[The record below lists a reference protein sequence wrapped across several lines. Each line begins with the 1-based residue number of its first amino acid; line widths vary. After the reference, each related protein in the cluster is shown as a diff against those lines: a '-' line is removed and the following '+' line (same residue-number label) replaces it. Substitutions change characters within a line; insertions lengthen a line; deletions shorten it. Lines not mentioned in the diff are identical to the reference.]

1 MIGSAPPRP
10 LVIAHRGA
18 SGTLPGN
25 SLEAF
30 ERAIAVGADMVEF
43 DVRRTADDQLIVFHD
58 AEVARRPV
66 GRLSRQ
72 EILSATGLLPPLL
85 DEVLELTRGRVG
97 IDVELKEGSVTN
109 RVVRSVA
116 AWADPETCVLSS
128 FLDEV
133 VSELADLAPA
143 FGRGL
148 IVGRQPIAMGRRSA
162 VARAQG
168 LRATHLVLQR
178 GLARE
183 RVLKRAARRGLGVFV
198 WTVDDRRSLAR
209 YLGNPLVRGV
219 VTNLPERAL
228 ALRGEFG

>member
-1 MIGSAPPRP
+1 MSDSEPRRP

-30 ERAIAVGADMVEF
+30 ERAVAVGADMIEF
-43 DVRRTADDQLIVFHD
+43 DVRRSADDQLIVFHD
-58 AEVARRPV
+58 AEVAHRPV
-66 GRLSRQ
+66 GRMTRE
-72 EILSATGLLPPLL
+72 EILGLTGLLPPLL
-85 DEVLELTRGRVG
+85 DEVLDLTRGRVG
-97 IDVELKEGSVTN
+97 LDVELKESGVTN

-116 AWADPETCVLSS
+116 AGADPETAVLSS
-128 FLDEV
+128 FLEEV

-148 IVGRQPIAMGRRSA
+148 IVGRQPITMGRHSA
-162 VARAQG
+162 VARA
-168 LRATHLVLQR
+168 LRSRATHLILQR

-183 RVLKRAARRGLGVFV
+183 RVLKRAAGQGLTVFV

-209 YLGNPLVRGV
+209 YLGNPLVHGV

-228 ALRGEFG
+228 ALRG